1 VAAWLQPAG
10 YSSTRQTISE
20 LAGHGATDRWLMTAA
35 LVGVGLCH
43 LVTAYGLGAA
53 TPGRLVHALG
63 GLATLAV
70 AAFPLPAV
78 GSSGAHVLAASVAFG
93 SLALWPALGWR
104 RRSPVWGLRPAVAI
118 TAAVV
123 LLALVAWFAVTLGGS
138 GGWVGL
144 TERVAAGAQALWPLV
159 VASSSAILT
168 GTRRRS
174 GTEESRSR
182 G

>member
-1 VAAWLQPAG
+1 MPGRVSLVSSVLAPILLIGGWTVAAWLQPAG

-78 GSSGAHVLAASVAFG
+78 GFVRCACAGRVGRVRVAG
-93 SLALWPALGWR
+93 
-104 RRSPVWGLRPAVAI
+104 AVAGARLAPPEPGVGP
-118 TAAVV
+118 AA
-123 LLALVAWFAVTLGGS
+123 GGRDHGS
-138 GGWVGL
+138 GRAPCAGGL
-144 TERVAAGAQALWPLV
+144 VRGDAPGER
-159 VASSSAILT
+159 
-168 GTRRRS
+168 
-174 GTEESRSR
+174 
-182 G
+182 